1 MTRAVPAIADRLLL
15 SLRRSV
21 AVVGLAFA
29 IALLVPVAMY
39 TESASAQTLPTSTP
53 PSEQPAVDA
62 PAESLA
68 PAPEGFQAAPLSTW
82 LLEGELVDAEEV
94 VRGFLRPTMQE
105 SQNWSEEDQKNV
117 IESLIQLGYHCQ
129 ITNEPLADGS
139 IRATLAL
146 TPITLVRHVEVD
158 LGTGFFDLPKRVVR
172 RALQPIFADE
182 IGRRMT
188 LRPGAP
194 LAADKADREEQLRTE
209 AERLRLYLINDG
221 FYDAVVKIGEREEG
235 TFESHVTVTVNPGSP
250 YFVGVIEVDG
260 NLAIETEEI
269 EKLFQHTRLCL
280 VPKACFGKTRFSR
293 QTFLQDVQ
301 KLVELYQK
309 RGYPG
314 VRIRHDYDPRHS
326 FRRSDKKVNFR
337 IEVRERRLINV
348 EFDGN
353 SGGFPRATLL
363 EKLTLSDVASYDD
376 VEVQTSADAIRR
388 FYQDQGYFEAQ
399 VTWERELFPEV
410 NFERILFLIDEG
422 PRLRVRSVKIEGNN
436 SIPTNELRST
446 LRTRIYKRIIVG
458 DSGGY
463 ATNQQLEQDA
473 QRILAKYRESGF
485 REARVRLD
493 VSRGG
498 GTEGAVTS
506 LAASI
511 AARLP
516 ARGLAVTFHVL
527 EGPRSLVE
535 TIDLSFDGANQVSE
549 DALRRLMKLREGES
563 FLEDVAR
570 ADGERLR
577 RYYYAQ
583 GYPRATVKTSFE
595 ADETEIRVSHRI
607 KENSP
612 ARIGQIAIRGN
623 FKTHDWVILN
633 EMKLKEGQRLTLEAA
648 ETAQANLRQSG
659 LFATT
664 QVTYIGRDN
673 PRREVV
679 NVLVRVEERH
689 DYTFS
694 YSGSAGWATDSLFFA
709 EAASASPNTFGIGAQ
724 VSLRAHLG
732 QQLRQGDLTFRL
744 PHWAMKRYVG
754 AELTFD
760 ATGSYRED
768 ETVRFGDL
776 TTYGLSLA
784 LSKEARRGFF
794 RGWIVSLRYDFR
806 RRNIDVPL
814 VRPSGNSDD
823 IQQTKVTTISSTV
836 GPRLIIDK
844 RRDREGNRN
853 PLTPAKGYRVEL
865 DALVAE
871 DYLLGSN
878 RFLKMGFAGQVFSTL
893 GDKLT
898 LSSGLRYDHG
908 VPLGGDSLLPQVER
922 FFAGG
927 DTTVRGYEEDS
938 LAVELIDN
946 PLAPVGPINQFRVVP
961 ASGNIRMIHNIDLQ
975 LEVWQDPWAEFPI
988 ASALFLDTGMIT
1000 NSLVGL
1006 QVRDVSLGA
1015 GLALLRWVSPVGSF
1029 SIEYAI
1035 PLNVKIGDNPRGR
1048 FHLNLGVLFN

>member
-1 MTRAVPAIADRLLL
+1 MTVALPAFAQSLLPP
-15 SLRRSV
+15 RFC
-21 AVVGLAFA
+21 GLAA
-29 IALLVPVAMY
+29 LVPLFVVMMMN
-39 TESASAQTLPTSTP
+39 TAQAQPSPVNAP
-53 PSEQPAVDA
+53 PPEEPAVDA
-62 PAESLA
+62 PAETLA
-68 PAPEGFQAAPLSTW
+68 PAPQGFRPAPLSTW
-82 LLEGELVDAEEV
+82 LLEGELVDDEEV

-105 SQNWSEEDQKNV
+105 SQNWSEEDQNGV
-117 IESLIQLGYHCQ
+117 IESLIQLGYHCR
-129 ITNEPLADGS
+129 ITNESLADGS
-139 IRATLAL
+139 IRATLTL

-158 LGTGFFDLPKRVVR
+158 LGTRFFDIYKRVQ
-172 RALQPIFADE
+172 QPIFADE

-221 FYDAVVKIGEREEG
+221 FYDAVVNIGERADG
-235 TFESHVTVTVNPGSP
+235 PFESHVTVTVDPGDP
-250 YFVGVIEVDG
+250 YFIGVLQVDG
-260 NLAIETEEI
+260 NLALDSSEI
-269 EKLFQHTRLCL
+269 EKLFRHKRLCL
-280 VPKACFGKTRFSR
+280 APKACFFTTRFSR
-293 QTFLQDVQ
+293 QTFLKDVQ
-301 KLVELYQK
+301 RLVDLYQK

-314 VRIRHDYDPRHS
+314 VRIRHDFDPRHS
-326 FRRSDKKVNFR
+326 FRRSDKTVNLR

-353 SGGFPRATLL
+353 SEAFPRENLIK
-363 EKLTLSDVASYDD
+363 KLTLSDVASYDD
-376 VEVQTSADAIRR
+376 VEVQTSADAIRAY
-388 FYQDQGYFEAQ
+388 YQDLGYFEAQ

-422 PRLRVRSVKIEGNN
+422 PKLRVRSVNIVGNTAI
-436 SIPTNELRST
+436 SAKALRSK

-473 QRILAKYRESGF
+473 ERILAQYREAGF
-485 REARVRLD
+485 REARVRLE

-498 GTEGAVTS
+498 ATENSVTG
-506 LAASI
+506 LAAAI

-516 ARGLAVTFHVL
+516 ARGLTVTFHIV
-527 EGPRSLVE
+527 EGPRSVVDA
-535 TIDLSFDGANQVSE
+535 INLSFDGQHQVPE
-549 DALRRLMKLREGES
+549 ETLRKLTKLRAGGS

-577 RYYYAQ
+577 RYYYQQ
-583 GYPRATVKTSFE
+583 GFPRATVKTSFE
-595 ADETEIRVSHRI
+595 TNGTQIQVSHRI
-607 KENSP
+607 RENSP
-612 ARIGQIAIRGN
+612 AHIGQIAIRGN

-633 EMKLKEGQRLTLEAA
+633 EMKLKEGQRLTLKAA
-648 ETAQANLRQSG
+648 ENAQANLRQSG

-664 QVTYIGRDN
+664 QITYIGRDN
-673 PRREVV
+673 PRQEVV

-689 DYTFS
+689 DYRLS
-694 YSGSAGWATDSLFFA
+694 YSAATGYASDSLFFV
-709 EAASASPNTFGIGAQ
+709 EAASNSPNTFGIGAQ
-724 VSLRAHLG
+724 AGIRAHIG
-732 QQLRQGDLTFRL
+732 QQLRQGNLTFRL
-744 PHWAMKRYVG
+744 PHWAMKRYLGGEVT
-754 AELTFD
+754 LD
-760 ATGSYRED
+760 ATGTYRED
-768 ETVRFGDL
+768 ETPRFGKL

-784 LSKEARRGFF
+784 VSKEARRGFF

-806 RRNIDVPL
+806 RRNNDVPL
-814 VRPSGNSDD
+814 VRPSGNND
-823 IQQTKVTTISSTV
+823 IQETKVTTISSTV

-844 RRDREGNRN
+844 RRDRQGNRN

-865 DALVAE
+865 DALFAE
-871 DYLLGSN
+871 DYKLGSN
-878 RFLKMGFAGQVFSTL
+878 RFFKVGFAGQAFATL

-898 LSSGLRYDHG
+898 LSTGLRYDHG

-922 FFAGG
+922 YFAGG
-927 DTTVRGYEEDS
+927 DTTVRGYEEDH

-946 PLAPVGPINQFRVVP
+946 PLAPVGPIDQFRVVP
-961 ASGNIRMIHNIDLQ
+961 ASGNIRLIHNIDLQ
-975 LEVWQDPWAEFPI
+975 LEVWKDPLAGFPI
-988 ASALFLDTGMIT
+988 ASALFLDTGMVT

-1006 QVRDVSLGA
+1006 DVSALSFGA
-1015 GLALLRWVSPVGSF
+1015 GVALVRWVSPVGSF